1 MMVSVNKK
9 SEVLCDRD
17 SERAEARL
25 RWLRF
30 QSRQVAKARAMM
42 AAYGRPMKF

>member
-1 MMVSVNKK
+1 MIDGVDKK
-9 SEVLCDRD
+9 SGCPGERY

-42 AAYGRPMKF
+42 AAFGRPMKF

>member
-1 MMVSVNKK
+1 MIDVVDKK
-9 SEVLCDRD
+9 SGCPGARY

-25 RWLRF
+25 RWLRL
-30 QSRQVAKARAMM
+30 QSRQIAKARAMM